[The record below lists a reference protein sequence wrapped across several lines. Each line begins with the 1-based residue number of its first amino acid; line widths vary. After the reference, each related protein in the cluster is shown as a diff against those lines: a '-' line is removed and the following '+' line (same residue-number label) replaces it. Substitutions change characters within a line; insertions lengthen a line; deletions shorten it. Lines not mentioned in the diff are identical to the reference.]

1 MKALLEH
8 EIPRRHQFR
17 LWGTAVCDPPPF
29 AAFGIKIIGWWG
41 MTETITHGIIGEVDQ
56 PNTPMSIGRAAT
68 EYSIRVTDD
77 DGAPT
82 SVGGTGNLLIQGVP
96 GLSLF
101 KEYLHNEKATRE
113 SFDEHGYFNTGDRV
127 TLLDNGFIKFGD
139 RAKDMLK
146 VGGEN
151 VAASEIEQVI
161 AVVAGVREAAVVA
174 KKHPMLDEVPVVF
187 IIPHA
192 GVKGAA
198 PDLHDAVMAACRS
211 ALADFKVPREIHFV
225 DEMPRSTLEKVAK
238 AELRKMLG

>member
-1 MKALLEH
+1 
-8 EIPRRHQFR
+8 
-17 LWGTAVCDPPPF
+17 
-29 AAFGIKIIGWWG
+29 
-41 MTETITHGIIGEVDQ
+41 MTETITHGIVGEVDQ

-68 EYSIRVTDD
+68 EYSIRITDD

-82 SVGGTGNLLIQGVP
+82 QSATPAISSIKGIP

-101 KEYLHNEKATRE
+101 AEYLHNEKATRE
-113 SFDEHGYFNTGDRV
+113 SFDAHGYFITGDRV
-127 TLLDNGFIKFGD
+127 TLLDHGFIKFGD

-192 GVKGAA
+192 GVARA
-198 PDLHDAVMAACRS
+198 PADLHDNVMAACRG
-211 ALADFKVPREIHFV
+211 ALADFKVPREIRFV

-238 AELRKMLG
+238 AELRKLLG